1 VTKKTN
7 EITSLLAARPTALRR
22 APKAANPSGL
32 RISRSEPVE
41 DAPAKSAAPS
51 QAPSSLG
58 QAEWEETA
66 RKLDVALAG
75 MHATLMDFV
84 DRAVQIAAGRRS
96 PRQIAEIQSTADG
109 LVRAVD
115 RMALAVEVDGRPL
128 LARGEPSGS
137 PAILRGPKSSL
148 PISPMQ
154 SDDLGPAPN
163 RTLSALQTGGQSSIL
178 LTSIETAI
186 EIVRHAASQV
196 SVQRSQLSSFVRR
209 ESGSDQSAMS
219 IADENRAAAGTAQ
232 HHDEFIEIAG
242 ALTRGNLLAKSQ
254 SARPTRGA
262 PSNPPSLSISRGD
275 EV

>member
-1 VTKKTN
+1 MTKKTN
-7 EITSLLAARPTALRR
+7 GITSLLAARPTALRR
-22 APKAANPSGL
+22 APKPANPSGL
-32 RISRSEPVE
+32 RISRSEPIE
-41 DAPAKSAAPS
+41 DAPAKTAAAT
-51 QAPSSLG
+51 QARSSLG

-75 MHATLMDFV
+75 IHATLTDFV

-96 PRQIAEIQSTADG
+96 PRQIAEIQSMADG
-109 LVRAVD
+109 LVREVD

-128 LARGEPSGS
+128 PARGEASVS

-154 SDDLGPAPN
+154 SDALGPAPN
-163 RTLSALQTGGQSSIL
+163 RTLCALQTGGQSSIL

-186 EIVRHAASQV
+186 EIVRHAAGQV
-196 SVQRSQLSSFVRR
+196 SVQRSQLSAFVRR

-219 IADENRAAAGTAQ
+219 VADENRAAAGTAQ
-232 HHDEFIEIAG
+232 NHDEFIEIAG
-242 ALTRGNLLAKSQ
+242 ALTRGNLLARSQ
-254 SARPTRGA
+254 TARPARGA

>member
-7 EITSLLAARPTALRR
+7 GITSLLAARPTALRR
-22 APKAANPSGL
+22 APKSANPSGL
-32 RISRSEPVE
+32 RISRSESQE
-41 DAPAKSAAPS
+41 DTPAKTAAAQ
-51 QAPSSLG
+51 QASSSLG
-58 QAEWEETA
+58 QAEWEDTA

-75 MHATLMDFV
+75 IHATLMDFV

-96 PRQIAEIQSTADG
+96 PRQIAEIQSMADG
-109 LVRAVD
+109 LVRDVD

-128 LARGEPSGS
+128 LARGEASVS
-137 PAILRGPKSSL
+137 AAILRGPKSSL

-178 LTSIETAI
+178 LTSIEVAI
-186 EIVRHAASQV
+186 EIVRHAANQV
-196 SVQRSQLSSFVRR
+196 SVQRSQLSAFARR

-232 HHDEFIEIAG
+232 NHDEFIEIAG

-254 SARPTRGA
+254 TARPTRAA

-275 EV
+275 EI